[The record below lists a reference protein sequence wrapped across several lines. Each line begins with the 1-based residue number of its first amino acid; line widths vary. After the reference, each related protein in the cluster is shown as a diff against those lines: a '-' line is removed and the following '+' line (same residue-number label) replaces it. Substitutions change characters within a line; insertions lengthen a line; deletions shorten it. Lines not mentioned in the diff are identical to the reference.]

1 MLLKWLGTK
10 SELLEFLSEYFSV
23 ESNKFST
30 LDNVTCLVLKL
41 AKSHVIFTLRRK
53 RYKFK
58 GRMAMI
64 LKTTSSLSQKRMV
77 LELVATSAHLLQ
89 RPKYRTKMAS

>member
-1 MLLKWLGTK
+1 MLSPTSFQRWIMAR
-10 SELLEFLSEYFSV
+10 V
-23 ESNKFST
+23 ESLS
-30 LDNVTCLVLKL
+30 L

-58 GRMAMI
+58 ERMAMI

-77 LELVATSAHLLQ
+77 LELLATSAHLLQ